1 PKANVL
7 HHAESGYVRI
17 EGACAV
23 VFLDVGRVG
32 PDYLPGHAHA
42 DTLSF
47 EMSIGRRRVIVN
59 SGTSVYGVSVER
71 ERQRGTAAH
80 NTVVVDG
87 ENSSEVWSGFR
98 VARRAR
104 PVDLSIK
111 TGNGVVVEC
120 GHDGY
125 YRLPGRPM
133 HR

>member
-1 PKANVL
+1 
-7 HHAESGYVRI
+7 
-17 EGACAV
+17 
-23 VFLDVGRVG
+23 
-32 PDYLPGHAHA
+32 
-42 DTLSF
+42 
-47 EMSIGRRRVIVN
+47 
-59 SGTSVYGVSVER
+59 
-71 ERQRGTAAH
+71 AAH

-133 HR
+133 HRRTWRMRGHRLTVVDMVTGDYSKAEARFHLHPEVAPTALSGRSLELTGAFPGSDVRV